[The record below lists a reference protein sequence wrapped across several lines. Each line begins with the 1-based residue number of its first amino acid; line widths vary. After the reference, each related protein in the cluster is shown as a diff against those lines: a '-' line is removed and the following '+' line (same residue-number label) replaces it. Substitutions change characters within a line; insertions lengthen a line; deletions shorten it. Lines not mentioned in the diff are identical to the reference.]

1 MKLEFSELGVVA
13 PEVATPVVGR
23 TPPPLSF
30 DMPGRVLITLV
41 LLAVGYVAVMAGAFA
56 AGPEDIAL
64 IFVVFG
70 VVLAGFYGIPYVM
83 GRVSGGFRPGSFERR
98 GAWGIDTASGYL
110 SGNAALAQI
119 LTVPVLM
126 LVWAVFVLVL
136 I

>member
-13 PEVATPVVGR
+13 PVAAPAASR

-30 DMPGRVLITLV
+30 DMPGRVLMTLV

-70 VVLAGFYGIPYVM
+70 VVLAGFYGLPWVM

-110 SGNAALAQI
+110 SGNAALAQM

-126 LVWAVFVLVL
+126 LAWAVFVFIL